1 MSTNLIICDICW
13 EGASSVTETDIGLA
27 CADCASG
34 CQVAEEILR
43 AAGVEGVYFKED
55 ACDGQ
60 PLSSEQLDAL
70 FEVMVELS
78 RAALA
83 DGNITAAETWRD
95 AARLLIEA
103 QYQAFLEGQQ

>member
-1 MSTNLIICDICW
+1 MSTQIICDICW
-13 EGASSVTETDIGLA
+13 EDTDSVTETDIGLA
-27 CADCASG
+27 CDDCASG
-34 CQVAEEILR
+34 CQAAEENLR

-60 PLSSEQLDAL
+60 SLSSEQLDAL

-78 RAALA
+78 RAALS